1 MVFFYSSHGNVNTI
15 FIHHFLLKRHFRAL
29 GTALIVRLGH
39 HLGANEPKK
48 TKRCVII
55 ATLLVLGCAFIN
67 ASLMFVFR
75 TTIASYFT
83 TEHEVLASI
92 DALMRI
98 ASLCQFV
105 TVSPVLSLFNMYLC
119 FMVRVLV
126 SSFHVH

>member
-1 MVFFYSSHGNVNTI
+1 
-15 FIHHFLLKRHFRAL
+15 L

-75 TTIASYFT
+75 ATIASYFT

-92 DALMRI
+92 DALMKI

-105 TVSPVLSLFNMYLC
+105 TVSPVLSIQH
-119 FMVRVLV
+119 VLMLYG
-126 SSFHVH
+126 